1 MNKKG
6 FTLIELIL
14 TICILSII
22 AVISFVSVTNIIK
35 SSKDKNC
42 ESIKIDIINATK
54 DYVSDN
60 RYSGDL
66 ELKMTIKAELLADQL
81 YLNGNIKDPYSSGDD
96 NKLDLEDVEII
107 IELNTDY
114 TVDDITVNGLPNN
127 CKKYG

>member
-22 AVISFVSVTNIIK
+22 VVISFVSVTNIIN
-35 SSKDKNC
+35 SSKDDNC
-42 ESIKIDIINATK
+42 ELIRDNIINATK
-54 DYVSDN
+54 DYISDN
-60 RYSGDL
+60 RYSG
-66 ELKMTIKAELLADQL
+66 ELSKKMTIKAELLADQL
-81 YLNGNIKDPYSSGDD
+81 YLNGNIKDPYSSDDD
-96 NKLDLEDVEII
+96 NKLNLEDVEII

>member
-22 AVISFVSVTNIIK
+22 VVISFVSVTNIIN
-35 SSKDKNC
+35 SSKDDNC
-42 ESIKIDIINATK
+42 ELIRDNIINATK
-54 DYVSDN
+54 DYISDN
-60 RYSGDL
+60 RYSG
-66 ELKMTIKAELLADQL
+66 ELSKKMTIKADLLADQL
-81 YLNGNIKDPYSSGDD
+81 YLNGNIKDPYSSDDD
-96 NKLDLEDVEII
+96 NKLNLEDVEII